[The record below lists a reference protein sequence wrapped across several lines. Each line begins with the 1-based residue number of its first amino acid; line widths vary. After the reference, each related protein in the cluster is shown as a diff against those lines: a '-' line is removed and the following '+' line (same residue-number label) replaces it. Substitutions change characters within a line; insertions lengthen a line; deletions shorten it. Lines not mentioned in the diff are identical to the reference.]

1 MNSTIPQP
9 NKRFLTRLGIPIAI
23 ILITG
28 IVLVYASWNSIRP
41 TNKVQAIT
49 VVMRDV
55 ETDTPQSTAEDQGSV
70 VQAPGWVEAE
80 PYSVYV
86 GALTQG
92 IVESVLVLEGDTI
105 TKGQPVAT
113 LVSDDNE
120 LALQSAA
127 AKEKLWE
134 GKYRAANSKM
144 QELADEYTRKKPLV
158 DSGALAG
165 GPIERLRF
173 RLLSEEANVSIAQ
186 ASLLEATVA
195 KRTAQLALDRCIVR
209 SPIDGV
215 VIELI
220 ASPGSVIRFVGGEH
234 ASHIVHL
241 YDPEQLQVR
250 ADVPLAD
257 TANVKVGYRA
267 KIIVD
272 VLPNTTFEGEVLRFV
287 HRADQQKNTVEAK
300 VKILNPSPLLKPDML
315 ARVKILQPER
325 VANEA
330 GTWTEQHVFIP
341 KSVLTDESN
350 PVVWVVSELV
360 KGTGKAQRRT
370 IELGSQEIDG
380 WVEVLSGLSTGDKII
395 TSEISFQNGDVVQ
408 IEGGH

>member
-41 TNKVQAIT
+41 TNKVQAVT

-395 TSEISFQNGDVVQ
+395 TSEINFQNGDVVQ

>member
-395 TSEISFQNGDVVQ
+395 TSEINFQNGDVVQ

>member
-92 IVESVLVLEGDTI
+92 IVESILVLEGDTL

-113 LVSDDNE
+113 LVSDDNK
-120 LALQSAA
+120 LALQSAV

-134 GKYRAANSKM
+134 GKYRAATSKM
-144 QELADEYTRKKPLV
+144 QELADEYTRKKPLA

-165 GPIERLRF
+165 GPVERLRF

-257 TANVKVGYRA
+257 TANVKVGYPA

-315 ARVKILQPER
+315 ARVKILQPEQ

-370 IELGSQEIDG
+370 IELGTQEIDG

-395 TSEISFQNGDVVQ
+395 TSEINFQNGDVVQ

>member
-55 ETDTPQSTAEDQGSV
+55 ETDTPQSPAEDQGSV

-92 IVESVLVLEGDTI
+92 IVESVLVLEGDTL

-144 QELADEYTRKKPLV
+144 QELRDEYTRKKPLV

-165 GPIERLRF
+165 GPVERLRF

-220 ASPGSVIRFVGGEH
+220 ASPGSVIRFIGGEH

-257 TANVKVGYRA
+257 IAKVGVGYPA

-272 VLPNTTFEGEVLRFV
+272 VLPNTTFDGEVLRFV

-350 PVVWVVSELV
+350 PVVWIVSELV

-370 IELGSQEIDG
+370 IELGTQEIDG

-395 TSEISFQNGDVVQ
+395 TSEINFQNGDVVQ

>member
-41 TNKVQAIT
+41 TNKVQAVT

-257 TANVKVGYRA
+257 TANVKVGYPA

>member
-1 MNSTIPQP
+1 
-9 NKRFLTRLGIPIAI
+9 
-23 ILITG
+23 
-28 IVLVYASWNSIRP
+28 
-41 TNKVQAIT
+41 
-49 VVMRDV
+49 
-55 ETDTPQSTAEDQGSV
+55 
-70 VQAPGWVEAE
+70 
-80 PYSVYV
+80 
-86 GALTQG
+86 
-92 IVESVLVLEGDTI
+92 
-105 TKGQPVAT
+105 
-113 LVSDDNE
+113 VSDDNE